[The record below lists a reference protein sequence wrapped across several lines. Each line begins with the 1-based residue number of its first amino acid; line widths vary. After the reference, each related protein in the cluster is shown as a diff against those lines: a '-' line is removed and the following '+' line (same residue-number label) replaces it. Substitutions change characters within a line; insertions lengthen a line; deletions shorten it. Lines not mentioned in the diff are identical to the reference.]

1 MLREEILRS
10 AEALLVETGTE
21 DALTLRA
28 VAARVAVTT
37 PSVYRHF
44 ADKDA
49 LVEAVCLRVWDE
61 LGARMSESAAA
72 VEDPLRALGR
82 CGRVYAHFALDHP
95 IQYRLLMMRPTAG
108 RLPPASTALFRHVID
123 AVTACTNSGILRG
136 DPEILAVGL
145 WSALHGLVSL
155 LITQPDFPWLDDL
168 DALIE
173 HTVRMAGFG
182 SALACRL
189 PRDNNASS
197 AEFAAELDTLAD
209 RLTIVKP

>member
-1 MLREEILRS
+1 
-10 AEALLVETGTE
+10 
-21 DALTLRA
+21 
-28 VAARVAVTT
+28 
-37 PSVYRHF
+37 
-44 ADKDA
+44 
-49 LVEAVCLRVWDE
+49 
-61 LGARMSESAAA
+61 
-72 VEDPLRALGR
+72 LGR
-82 CGRVYAHFALDHP
+82 CGRVYAQFALDHP